1 MSYELWGNTHYFLL
15 ITHYFKI
22 KDSWSRGFSEKRGL
36 GLCPSGAISQ
46 DKPLPQLNTTCNGW
60 GLKPLNLRSNN

>member
-1 MSYELWGNTHYFLL
+1 MSYREIPITSYSLL
-15 ITHYFKI
+15 ITSKL
-22 KDSWSRGFSEKRGL
+22 KTVGVGDLARNAPL

-60 GLKPLNLRSNN
+60 GLKPLNLR